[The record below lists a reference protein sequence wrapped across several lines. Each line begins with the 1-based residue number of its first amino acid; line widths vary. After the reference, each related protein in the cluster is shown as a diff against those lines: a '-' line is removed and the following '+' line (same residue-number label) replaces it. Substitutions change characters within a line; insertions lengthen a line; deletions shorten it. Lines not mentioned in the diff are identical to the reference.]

1 MTGMS
6 SRSAVACQDGEADD
20 EGDGGAEMSGHD
32 EMPAG
37 EGPED
42 PEAADEP
49 QPPTVVAEPVVLDLR
64 DGVDTVAAYEA
75 DQARRAAAAQ
85 TGRG

>member
-1 MTGMS
+1 MGTPTTRATG
-6 SRSAVACQDGEADD
+6 VQ
-20 EGDGGAEMSGHD
+20 MSGHD
-32 EMPAG
+32 ETPAG

-42 PEAADEP
+42 PSAADEP